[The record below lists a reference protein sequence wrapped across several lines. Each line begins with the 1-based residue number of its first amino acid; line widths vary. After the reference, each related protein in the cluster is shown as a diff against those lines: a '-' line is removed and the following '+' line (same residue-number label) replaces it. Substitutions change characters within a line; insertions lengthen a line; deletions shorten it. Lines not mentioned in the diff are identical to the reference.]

1 MNEDIKNDW
10 CLIPP
15 YIWKDPNLSL
25 LEKCLLGR
33 IQALQNSKGYCY
45 AGNDYLSEQL
55 GKTKNWISK
64 VLKKLEDR
72 QYISR
77 EIIYDNK
84 GKISERRVYLLAI
97 GIGEKTKG
105 VLAKNPIPI
114 GEKSKYRVDIREEE
128 LEETFFITHTKEET
142 KPERTIKYLVAI
154 PEPHVAFFTSEFNC
168 NPKQVENKGKELY
181 SYCKSK
187 GKVYKDYKHFLANA
201 LRKDF
206 GVRKSYDE
214 LVQEENP
221 GVVIV

>member
-1 MNEDIKNDW
+1 MNEDVKNDW

-15 YIWKDPNLSL
+15 YIWKDSKLSL

-72 QYISR
+72 QYILR

-84 GKISERRVYLLAI
+84 GKILERRVYLLAT
-97 GIGEKTKG
+97 GIGEKTNG

-114 GEKSKYRVDIREEE
+114 GEESKYRIDNREE
-128 LEETFFITHTKEET
+128 LEETFVLEHTKED
-142 KPERTIKYLVAI
+142 KPEKAIRYLIAI
-154 PEPHVAFFTSEFNC
+154 PPEHIAGFYKTFNC
-168 NPKQVENKGKELY
+168 NEKQVVSKGEELY
-181 SYCKSK
+181 SYCMAK
-187 GKVYKDYKHFLANA
+187 GKMYKDYKHFLANA

-206 GVRKSYDE
+206 GVRKSWDE
-214 LVQEENP
+214 LIKEENP
-221 GVVIV
+221 GIVLI